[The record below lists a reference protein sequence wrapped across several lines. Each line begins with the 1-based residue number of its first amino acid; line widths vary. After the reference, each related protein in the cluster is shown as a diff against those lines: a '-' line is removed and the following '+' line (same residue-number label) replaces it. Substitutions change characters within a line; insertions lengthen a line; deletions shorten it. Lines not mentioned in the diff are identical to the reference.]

1 MTELEYHHFVSLG
14 EVIYVMLI
22 NITKSNKEINK
33 RHCLLS
39 NRSTRLKNVPVGF
52 LHTEVTEEGHGE
64 AYGIEGRFYYLQVP
78 RGRGM
83 SHTWSH
89 VEEQQIWSG
98 DRGARGKNDPCALLC
113 FQEETQ
119 RRARGAVR
127 TD

>member
-1 MTELEYHHFVSLG
+1 M
-14 EVIYVMLI
+14 II

-52 LHTEVTEEGHGE
+52 LHTEATKEGHGE

-83 SHTWSH
+83 PHTWSH

-98 DRGARGKNDPCALLC
+98 DRGARGKNDPWALLC